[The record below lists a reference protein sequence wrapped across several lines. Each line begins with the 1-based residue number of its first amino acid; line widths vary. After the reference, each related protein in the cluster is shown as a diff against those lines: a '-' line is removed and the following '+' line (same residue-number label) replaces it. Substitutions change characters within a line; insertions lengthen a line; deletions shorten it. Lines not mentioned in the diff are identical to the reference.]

1 MKTTFLNWVALI
13 LSLVAFIIIIFFKDS
28 DLSHRVAM
36 GIVAVVLVYV
46 MIRDIQKRKMKQ

>member
-13 LSLVAFIIIIFFKDS
+13 LSLAAVIIVIFFKDS

-36 GIVAVVLVYV
+36 GIVAIVLSYV